1 MADVS
6 LGLSISDCHFTI
18 ANVCGPLCKIIHL
31 LKITMKI
38 INVGPKIGIKI
49 TDKSDIYNSR
59 PTYTRSDCPIYK
71 PQVLCRNYSAL
82 SQLLKGQGNYVN
94 LVLERSKK
102 NELAYLPTNRWG
114 IFDSHWVII
123 ETDLTYIIWPD
134 FYSCVWRHHPSFF
147 HLIIKAFIQLS
158 HICKEVTKKNVWL
171 KRHAIYPIA
180 LILRMTLVRVKAAFR
195 KVPPLTIT
203 EEVKKKNPK
212 H

>member
-1 MADVS
+1 M
-6 LGLSISDCHFTI
+6 
-18 ANVCGPLCKIIHL
+18 
-31 LKITMKI
+31 
-38 INVGPKIGIKI
+38 
-49 TDKSDIYNSR
+49 
-59 PTYTRSDCPIYK
+59 
-71 PQVLCRNYSAL
+71 
-82 SQLLKGQGNYVN
+82 
-94 LVLERSKK
+94 
-102 NELAYLPTNRWG
+102 AYLPTNRWG

-203 EEVKKKNPK
+203 EEVKKNQKNPNTKRK
-212 H
+212 HWKSTQVKTEKLHT